1 MPPMFCTFVRSLG
14 IRSARRNGE
23 GAPPRWLPSEGDIG
37 EDKLSW
43 ELTPGPWYGACL
55 THSQWFGEH

>member
-1 MPPMFCTFVRSLG
+1 MPSFGSFNQP
-14 IRSARRNGE
+14 
-23 GAPPRWLPSEGDIG
+23 PPRWLPSEGDIG

-55 THSQWFGEH
+55 THSLSFVAQ